1 MKDKFSKTDYEFM
14 NALSEAIVRKTSTKI
29 RLILFFWFIVIIG
42 FIIWASFTK
51 VNEIVRGKGQ
61 VIPSGNN
68 KIVQNLEGGIVEKIY
83 VKKGEFVKKG
93 QPLVKIKNQKS
104 LSYLEATKAKILA
117 YEIKIKRLQAEANG
131 SNQLVYSDKIKKIA
145 PQIVKNELSLF
156 KSDLAEL
163 NYKIK
168 ALKEQLNQK
177 QHELQDAKISLK
189 LFKNSLAIIKKEL
202 KMTIPMVK
210 QGVKSKIELYKLKR
224 EVNNLENKYQSTKL
238 SIPKIESAIKE
249 IQDKINTVRLQYQ
262 NEAKDKLTNAITQL
276 RALKAQLQA
285 YKDTIRRTVVV
296 SPIDGIIN
304 KLYVNTI
311 GEVVKPGGNI
321 AQIVPINKKLLI
333 KTKIKPRDIGFLYP
347 GQKAIVKF
355 TAYDYTIFGSMKGKV
370 TLISPDTEE
379 DRKGNIYY
387 IVYVQTNK
395 NYLEKN
401 GKKLKIKPGM
411 IAIVDIVTGH
421 KTVMDYLL
429 KPILK
434 TKTYAFTEK

>member
-1 MKDKFSKTDYEFM
+1 MKNNFSKTDYEFM

-29 RLILFFWFIVIIG
+29 RLVLFFWFVVIIG

-131 SNQLVYSDKIKKIA
+131 ENQLIYSDRIKKIA
-145 PQIVKNELSLF
+145 PEIVKNELSLF
-156 KSDLAEL
+156 KSDKAEL
-163 NYKIK
+163 NSKI
-168 ALKEQLNQK
+168 ATLKEQLNQK
-177 QHELQDAKISLK
+177 QHELQNAKISLK
-189 LFKNSLAIIKKEL
+189 LISDSLKIIKKEL

-210 QGVKSKIELYKLKR
+210 QGVKSKIELYKLQR
-224 EVNNLENKYQSTKL
+224 QVNNLENKYQSTKI
-238 SIPKIESAIKE
+238 SIPKTESAIKE
-249 IQDKINTVRLQYQ
+249 IRDKINTLKLQYQ

-285 YKDTIRRTVVV
+285 YKDTIKRTIVV

-311 GEVVKPGGNI
+311 GEVIKPGGNI
-321 AQIVPINKKLLI
+321 AEIVPINKKLLI

-379 DRKGNIYY
+379 DRKGNVYY

-411 IAIVDIVTGH
+411 IAIVDIVTGK

>member
-1 MKDKFSKTDYEFM
+1 MKNNFSKTDYEFM

-29 RLILFFWFIVIIG
+29 RLVLFFWFVVIIG

-131 SNQLVYSDKIKKIA
+131 ENQLIYSDRIKKIA
-145 PQIVKNELSLF
+145 PEIVKNELSLF
-156 KSDLAEL
+156 KSDKAEL
-163 NYKIK
+163 NSKI
-168 ALKEQLNQK
+168 ATLKEQLNQK
-177 QHELQDAKISLK
+177 QHELQNAKISLK
-189 LFKNSLAIIKKEL
+189 LISDSLKIIKKEL

-210 QGVKSKIELYKLKR
+210 QGVKSKIELYKLQR
-224 EVNNLENKYQSTKL
+224 QVNNLENKYQSTKI
-238 SIPKIESAIKE
+238 SIPKIKSAIKE
-249 IQDKINTVRLQYQ
+249 IRDKINTLKLQYQ

-276 RALKAQLQA
+276 RALKAQLQT
-285 YKDTIRRTVVV
+285 YEDTIKRTIVV

-311 GEVVKPGGNI
+311 GEVIKPGGNI
-321 AQIVPINKKLLI
+321 AEIVPINKKLLI

-379 DRKGNIYY
+379 DRKGNVYY

-411 IAIVDIVTGH
+411 IAIVDIVTGK

>member
-189 LFKNSLAIIKKEL
+189 LFKSSLAIIKKEL

-224 EVNNLENKYQSTKL
+224 EVNNLENKYQSTKF

>member
-1 MKDKFSKTDYEFM
+1 MKNNFSKTDYEFM

-29 RLILFFWFIVIIG
+29 RLVLFFWFVVIIG

-131 SNQLVYSDKIKKIA
+131 ENQLIYSDRIKKIA
-145 PQIVKNELSLF
+145 PEIVKNELSLF
-156 KSDLAEL
+156 KSDKAEL
-163 NYKIK
+163 NSKI
-168 ALKEQLNQK
+168 ATLKEQLNQK
-177 QHELQDAKISLK
+177 QHELQNAKISLK
-189 LFKNSLAIIKKEL
+189 LISDSLKIIKKEL

-210 QGVKSKIELYKLKR
+210 QGVKSKIELYKLQR
-224 EVNNLENKYQSTKL
+224 QVNNLENKYQSTKI

-249 IQDKINTVRLQYQ
+249 IRDKINTLKLQYQ

-285 YKDTIRRTVVV
+285 YKDTIKRTIVV

-311 GEVVKPGGNI
+311 GEVIKPGGNI
-321 AQIVPINKKLLI
+321 AEIVPINKKLLI

-379 DRKGNIYY
+379 DRKGNVYY

-411 IAIVDIVTGH
+411 IAIVDIVTGK